1 MSATWRSINVE
12 TNSTIIHMNNESS
25 ASGGQLYVVSTP
37 IGNLDDITVRAIA
50 VLQSADV
57 IICEEQKEARRLL
70 GYYDVDKELIEL
82 NEHNDTEATIAAV
95 KLLAAGKKLAL
106 ISDAGTPVLADP
118 GGLLVAAAIR
128 YGYPVHVVPGP
139 SSILAALVRSGMPTD
154 QFLYAGFLCRKKEER
169 ARQVRFLALEPRTI
183 VLLDS
188 PYRLSTVLGALAEV
202 MPQRRAYVG
211 CNLTMPNESHHYGT
225 LAELSE
231 YFVANRFRGEYAIVI
246 EGNPSAS
253 QWYSL
258 LEQSVS
264 EVIPNGSRSDVTFSD
279 EQREAE
285 SGSPKAS
292 NEDDRER
299 VQEKHTEESSAPA
312 PQRKTH
318 HIDTTGHPH
327 RYERHRSRRQQ
338 HRSHGRHHYRE
349 SDADRNRYDYEQ
361 PIVNY
366 TLSNPYQQ
374 HKPSPQ
380 QPHPHQRPQR
390 RSRGP
395 RKRWR
400 R

>member
-1 MSATWRSINVE
+1 
-12 TNSTIIHMNNESS
+12 MNNESS

-57 IICEEQKEARRLL
+57 IVCEEQKVARRLL
-70 GYYDVDKELIEL
+70 DYYDVDKELLEL

-154 QFLYAGFLCRKKEER
+154 QFLYAGFLSRKKDER

-188 PYRLSTVLGALAEV
+188 PYRLATVLGALAEV
-202 MPQRRAYVG
+202 MPQRRAYIG
-211 CNLTMPNESHHYGT
+211 CNLTMPHESHHYGT

-231 YFVANRFRGEYAIVI
+231 YFAANRFRGEYAIVI
-246 EGNPSAS
+246 EGNPSAN
-253 QWYSL
+253 QWYAL

-264 EVIPNGSRSDVTFSD
+264 GATHNGSRSGATVPD
-279 EQREAE
+279 EQQGVEPEPAEASSEGNRELAGQQHVE
-285 SGSPKAS
+285 
-292 NEDDRER
+292 
-299 VQEKHTEESSAPA
+299 QSSVPTS
-312 PQRKTH
+312 QRKQH
-318 HIDTTGHPH
+318 KLNASGYHH
-327 RYERHRSRRQQ
+327 RYERQRSRRP

-380 QPHPHQRPQR
+380 QSHPHQRPQR
-390 RSRGP
+390 RSRGR

>member
-1 MSATWRSINVE
+1 MSATWRSINAE
-12 TNSTIIHMNNESS
+12 TNSMIIHMNNESS

-57 IICEEQKEARRLL
+57 IVCEEQKEARGLL
-70 GYYDVDKELIEL
+70 DYYDIDKELLEL

-154 QFLYAGFLCRKKEER
+154 QFLYAGFLSRKKDER
-169 ARQVRFLALEPRTI
+169 ARQVRLLALEPRTI

-188 PYRLSTVLGALAEV
+188 PYRLATVLGALAEV
-202 MPQRRAYVG
+202 MPQRRAYIG
-211 CNLTMPNESHHYGT
+211 CNLTMPNETHHYGT

-231 YFVANRFRGEYAIVI
+231 YFAAHRFRGEYAIVI
-246 EGNPSAS
+246 EGNPSAN
-253 QWYSL
+253 QWYAL
-258 LEQSVS
+258 LEQNVAGTNHRS
-264 EVIPNGSRSDVTFSD
+264 SRDETVPD
-279 EQREAE
+279 EQQPAEVQSAE
-285 SGSPKAS
+285 SSS
-292 NEDDRER
+292 ESFREHA
-299 VQEKHTEESSAPA
+299 QYPEQPNAPT
-312 PQRKTH
+312 PQRTQHKPNTSSQ
-318 HIDTTGHPH
+318 PH
-327 RYERHRSRRQQ
+327 RYERHRSRRP

-380 QPHPHQRPQR
+380 PPHPHQRPQR

>member
-1 MSATWRSINVE
+1 
-12 TNSTIIHMNNESS
+12 MNKESS
-25 ASGGQLYVVSTP
+25 AAGGELYVVSTP
-37 IGNLDDITVRAIA
+37 IGNLDDITLRAIE
-50 VLQSADV
+50 VLQSVEV

-70 GYYDVDKELIEL
+70 EHYDIDKELLEL

-139 SSILAALVRSGMPTD
+139 SSILAALVRSGMPSD
-154 QFLYAGFLCRKKEER
+154 QFLYAGFLSRKKDER

-188 PYRLSTVLGALAEV
+188 PYRLATVLTALAEV
-202 MPQRRAYVG
+202 MPERRAYIG
-211 CNLTMPNESHHYGT
+211 CNLTMQNESHHYGT
-225 LAELSE
+225 LAELSK
-231 YFVANRFRGEYAIVI
+231 YFAANRFRGEYAIVI
-246 EGNPSAS
+246 EGNPSANT
-253 QWYSL
+253 WYAV
-258 LEQSVS
+258 LEQSIAGS
-264 EVIPNGSRSDVTFSD
+264 IHNDSRSIETIPEDRQAS
-279 EQREAE
+279 EPESAE
-285 SGSPKAS
+285 SDSQDSGVSARQQS
-292 NEDDRER
+292 L
-299 VQEKHTEESSAPA
+299 EEPTAPA
-312 PQRKTH
+312 TQRKQHRLNTSR
-318 HIDTTGHPH
+318 HPH
-327 RYERHRSRRQQ
+327 RYERHRNRRDQ
-338 HRSHGRHHYRE
+338 RPPGRHRYRE

-374 HKPSPQ
+374 HKPSLQQSNPQ
-380 QPHPHQRPQR
+380 QHPPR